1 MACEYCN
8 NATVDS
14 SLSSNNDLSYF
25 SIGHIEK
32 GYSLYFRSGANRFT
46 GIDISHWFAHNACSI
61 TIGYYV
67 PKYCP
72 ECGRY
77 LKENEF
83 FRDLQ
88 KNKDNT

>member
-1 MACEYCN
+1 MPCTYCN
-8 NATVDS
+8 NATVDDGLTS
-14 SLSSNNDLSYF
+14 ENDLSF
-25 SIGHIEK
+25 ISIGHIEK
-32 GYSLYFRSGANRFT
+32 GYTLYFRSGDNRFT
-46 GIDISHWFAHNACSI
+46 GIDISHFFEGREYSN

-83 FRDLQ
+83 FRELQ
-88 KNKDNT
+88 ENHTKI

>member
-1 MACEYCN
+1 MFCKYCN
-8 NATVDS
+8 NAFVDD
-14 SLSSNNDLSYF
+14 SLTDNNDLSYI

-32 GYSLYFRSGANRFT
+32 GYTLYFRSGDNRFT
-46 GIDISHWFAHNACSI
+46 GIDISHFFPGRQCSN

-83 FRDLQ
+83 YRELQ
-88 KNKDNT
+88 NNKEVK